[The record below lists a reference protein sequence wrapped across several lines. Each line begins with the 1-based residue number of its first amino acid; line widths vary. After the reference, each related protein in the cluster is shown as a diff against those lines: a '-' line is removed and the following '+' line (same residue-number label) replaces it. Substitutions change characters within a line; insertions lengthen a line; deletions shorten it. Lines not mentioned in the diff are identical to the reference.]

1 MQCTGV
7 QPWYGG
13 TKWQLLGTSGGF
25 LLTCMTGISQ
35 CQDTV
40 DYATAYDQLSVA
52 ERSNCMKDPRYL
64 TWRMMTVK
72 VAYAGALDWYRTDSH
87 WD

>member
-1 MQCTGV
+1 M

-13 TKWQLLGTSGGF
+13 DRWKLLSTTGGF
-25 LLTCMTGISQ
+25 VLTCMTGISN
-35 CQDTV
+35 CVNTLN
-40 DYATAYDQLSVA
+40 YANLLDPLTTA
-52 ERSNCMKDPRYL
+52 ERTNCLQDPRYL

-72 VAYAGALDWYRTDSH
+72 VSYLGAMDWYRTDSH